1 MKKLTCLLACLAL
14 VCAMMGGAAGEGFQP
29 RLDTKA
35 EYTLTVSGNYGNF
48 EALEAAFDAFGQFY
62 PNAQLQYQQLENY
75 KKMISLALSGDEA
88 PDIYF
93 AYDWMRGREQYSVPL
108 DKAEDLSD
116 ESLGLALEV
125 YRPALLNRVEGEK
138 TAIAP
143 IFASAYGMLV
153 NRDIFEKAG
162 LSVPTDW
169 AGFAEA
175 CEKLK
180 AAGYTNLLLGYYG
193 EKGIF
198 SAIAMP
204 YFLATIKDQPE
215 AAAQMN
221 AMAEGAGEYMRP
233 TLEMVQRLLDSGY
246 LDLEASKQIE
256 DDYQAVILR
265 FFEGDVPMMIATGD
279 IVSGTAKREALSE
292 AFQQHPFSYAF
303 HPLPVADGGCW
314 FHDQT
319 PLGFAVNRDSQNLEI
334 ANEFMRF
341 LISFEQLNKM
351 AQIKRLLTPTTDLS
365 LDGIYAPFAE
375 VPPDRIVTTS
385 EPGISDDVVTQVRRA
400 AFALANGMTID
411 EAIAAYGT
419 LE

>member
-93 AYDWMRGREQYSVPL
+93 AYDWMRGREQYAVPL

-180 AAGYTNLLLGYYG
+180 AAGYTNL
-193 EKGIF
+193 
-198 SAIAMP
+198 
-204 YFLATIKDQPE
+204 
-215 AAAQMN
+215 
-221 AMAEGAGEYMRP
+221 
-233 TLEMVQRLLDSGY
+233 
-246 LDLEASKQIE
+246 
-256 DDYQAVILR
+256 
-265 FFEGDVPMMIATGD
+265 
-279 IVSGTAKREALSE
+279 
-292 AFQQHPFSYAF
+292 
-303 HPLPVADGGCW
+303 
-314 FHDQT
+314 
-319 PLGFAVNRDSQNLEI
+319 
-334 ANEFMRF
+334 
-341 LISFEQLNKM
+341 
-351 AQIKRLLTPTTDLS
+351 
-365 LDGIYAPFAE
+365 
-375 VPPDRIVTTS
+375 PDRIIDAVL
-385 EPGISDDVVTQVRRA
+385 PGHHQGSAGGRGADERHGGGRGRIHASDAGDGAKA
-400 AFALANGMTID
+400 AGFGIPGSGGLQTDRG
-411 EAIAAYGT
+411 
-419 LE
+419 

>member
-1 MKKLTCLLACLAL
+1 
-14 VCAMMGGAAGEGFQP
+14 
-29 RLDTKA
+29 
-35 EYTLTVSGNYGNF
+35 
-48 EALEAAFDAFGQFY
+48 
-62 PNAQLQYQQLENY
+62 
-75 KKMISLALSGDEA
+75 
-88 PDIYF
+88 
-93 AYDWMRGREQYSVPL
+93 
-108 DKAEDLSD
+108 
-116 ESLGLALEV
+116 
-125 YRPALLNRVEGEK
+125 
-138 TAIAP
+138 
-143 IFASAYGMLV
+143 
-153 NRDIFEKAG
+153 
-162 LSVPTDW
+162 
-169 AGFAEA
+169 
-175 CEKLK
+175 
-180 AAGYTNLLLGYYG
+180 
-193 EKGIF
+193 
-198 SAIAMP
+198 MP